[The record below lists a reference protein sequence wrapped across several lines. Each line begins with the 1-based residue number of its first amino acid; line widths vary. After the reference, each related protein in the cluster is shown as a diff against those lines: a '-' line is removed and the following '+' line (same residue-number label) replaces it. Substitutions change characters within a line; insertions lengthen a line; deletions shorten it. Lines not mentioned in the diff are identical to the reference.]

1 MPQPNTDSYG
11 YCNNNTTAISDG
23 HGYGNSYIYAG
34 KSDPDGYCDRN
45 SNFNSDGFAE
55 RDADTVGDPASADAK
70 AAAYA
75 VSSADALRMKD
86 PDSRV
91 IGDQ

>member
-1 MPQPNTDSYG
+1 LPQPYANSYSNSYRNTGNAYANSYS
-11 YCNNNTTAISDG
+11 NNNATAL
-23 HGYGNSYIYAG
+23 
-34 KSDPDGYCDRN
+34 PDGD
-45 SNFNSDGFAE
+45 SNCYGFAE
-55 RDADTVGDPASADAK
+55 RDADTLGDPASTDAK
-70 AAAYA
+70 AAAHA

>member
-1 MPQPNTDSYG
+1 LPRGDKSYTDSDSYG
-11 YCNNNTTAISDG
+11 EFTALDTHANSN
-23 HGYGNSYIYAG
+23 GYLYAGNS
-34 KSDPDGYCDRN
+34 DPN
-45 SNFNSDGFAE
+45 SNFNSNGFAE
-55 RDADTVGDPASADAK
+55 RDADTLGDPASADAK

>member
-1 MPQPNTDSYG
+1 MPQPNAIG
-11 YCNNNTTAISDG
+11 YINNNTTAISDG
-23 HGYGNSYIYAG
+23 HGYGNSDNNATAV
-34 KSDPDGYCDRN
+34 PDGD
-45 SNFNSDGFAE
+45 SNCYGFAE
-55 RDADTVGDPASADAK
+55 RDADALGDPASADAK
-70 AAAYA
+70 AAAHT

>member
-1 MPQPNTDSYG
+1 MPRWCKSYTDSYG
-11 YCNNNTTAISDG
+11 DGEFAALVTYANSYCYLYA
-23 HGYGNSYIYAG
+23 GNS
-34 KSDPDGYCDRN
+34 DPN